1 MSQGIATEL
10 PTLFMMT
17 HSFEVGGSER
27 QFVALARSLR
37 AANLHVR
44 LGCNTRKGEFGEALR
59 EVSEFPTGGNF
70 LSRQSRRSLLTLAGQ
85 LRRQRIAI
93 AHSFDFYANLMLIPC
108 ARLAGVPVVIGSHRQ
123 LGDLLTPLQFGIQAA
138 TFGLCDRIVC
148 NSRAAA
154 ARLADQGLSEDKI
167 VVIPNMLPDS
177 AFRQAPP
184 ALPRQSD
191 VLRIGMIA
199 RMNHGYKNHRSLLR
213 AAGRLVR
220 EFPTLEVL
228 LAGDGP
234 LRPELER
241 TAASLGLGSRVQ
253 FLGNRQDIPAIF
265 ASMDI
270 SVLPSSSESLSNVIM
285 ESMAAA
291 LPVVATRVGGTP
303 ELVRD
308 GETGLLVT
316 QDNDDQLVAAL
327 RDLLNQPGLRTRL
340 GRRARQIAQASFSL
354 TKVRN
359 QYEQLYA
366 GLLAEKGW
374 EANDRKRASVT
385 LCAAAGRTRVAFI
398 APSLRYVGG
407 QSVQA
412 DLLLRHWENDAE
424 VDARIITIDP
434 EWPRGL
440 RWVGR
445 VPFLRTVLREPLYLA
460 SLWRGL
466 KDADIAHIFSASYW
480 SFLLAPLPAWVVAR
494 ARGTKVLINYRSG
507 EARDHLTRWRT
518 ARWALQRVDRVV
530 VPSQYL
536 VKVFREF
543 GLEPKAV
550 PNLVDLNQFRYRRR
564 DPLRPLLVCTRG
576 FGAYY
581 RVDLVVR
588 AFDQIKKEFPEARLS
603 LVGEGP
609 LEREIRAL
617 VRELNLSDVE
627 FAGRASRKEI
637 GRFYHQADIFINASC
652 LDNMPVSVLEAFAC
666 GTPVVTTA
674 AGGIRFIVEHERTG
688 LMCEPG
694 DWKSLASNVIRLLR
708 DPGLASCLAE
718 NAYRESQ
725 KYRWEAVRPQ
735 WIEIYSS
742 LMAPEAKRAAENIV
756 IRRLENGA
764 AAQSQTWVTDAVGEA
779 MCNRNR

>member
-1 MSQGIATEL
+1 MVKEI
-10 PTLFMMT
+10 PTDPPTIFMMT
-17 HSFEVGGSER
+17 HSFEIGGSER

-37 AANLHVR
+37 PANLHVR
-44 LGCNTRKGEFGEALR
+44 LGCNMRKGEFGEALLD
-59 EVSEFPTGGNF
+59 VSEFPIGGNL
-70 LSRQSRRSLLTLAGQ
+70 LSRQSRRSLLALAGQ

-108 ARLAGVPVVIGSHRQ
+108 ARLVGVPVVIGSHRQ
-123 LGDLLTPLQFGIQAA
+123 LGDLLTPLQFGIQSAV
-138 TFGLCDRIVC
+138 FSLCDRVVC

-154 ARLADQGLSEDKI
+154 ARLANLGLSEEKI

-177 AFRQAPP
+177 AFAQVPP
-184 ALPRQSD
+184 ALPRQSN
-191 VLRIGMIA
+191 VLRIGMVA
-199 RMNHGYKNHRSLLR
+199 RMNHFYKNHASLLR
-213 AAGRLVR
+213 AAGRLIR

-228 LAGDGP
+228 LAGDGC
-234 LRPELER
+234 LRRELEQ
-241 TAASLGLGSRVQ
+241 TAASLGLGNRVR
-253 FLGNRQDIPAIF
+253 FLGNRQDIPAVL

-285 ESMAAA
+285 ESMAAG

-308 GETGLLVT
+308 GGTGLLVA

-327 RDLLNQPGLRTRL
+327 RDLLNQPDLRMKL
-340 GRRARQIAQASFSL
+340 GRRARQTAQGSFSL
-354 TKVRN
+354 TRVRD

-366 GLLAEKGW
+366 GLLGEKGW

-385 LCAAAGRTRVAFI
+385 ITPRMGRTHVAFI

-412 DLLLRHWENDAE
+412 DLLLRHWKNDPE
-424 VDARIITIDP
+424 VDARLITIDP
-434 EWPRGL
+434 EWPRWL

-480 SFLLAPLPAWVVAR
+480 SFLLAPVPAWVVAR
-494 ARGTKVLINYRSG
+494 ARGSKILINYHSG
-507 EARDHLTRWRT
+507 EARDHLTRRKT
-518 ARWALQRVDRVV
+518 ALWVLRQVDKVV
-530 VPSQYL
+530 VPSPYL

-543 GLEPKAV
+543 ALESETV
-550 PNLVDLNQFRYRRR
+550 PNLVDLNQFRYRPR
-564 DPLRPLLVCTRG
+564 DPLRPFLVCTRG
-576 FGAYY
+576 FGPYY

-588 AFDQIKKEFPEARLS
+588 AFDQIKREFPSARLC
-603 LVGEGP
+603 LVGEGS

-617 VRELNLSDVE
+617 VGELNLSGVE

-637 GRFYHQADIFINASC
+637 GRYYQQADIFINASDV
-652 LDNMPVSVLEAFAC
+652 DNMPVSVLEAFAS

-674 AGGIRFIVEHERTG
+674 AGGIRFIVDHERTG
-688 LMCEPG
+688 LVCEPG
-694 DWKSLASNVIRLLR
+694 DWRSLASNVIRLFR
-708 DPGLASCLAE
+708 ERGLAARLAQ
-718 NAYRESQ
+718 NAYHESHN
-725 KYRWEAVRPQ
+725 YRWENVRSQ
-735 WIEIYSS
+735 WIDIYGS
-742 LMAPEAKRAAENIV
+742 MMVPEV
-756 IRRLENGA
+756 
-764 AAQSQTWVTDAVGEA
+764 A
-779 MCNRNR
+779 MTKGMSYDPQDQP